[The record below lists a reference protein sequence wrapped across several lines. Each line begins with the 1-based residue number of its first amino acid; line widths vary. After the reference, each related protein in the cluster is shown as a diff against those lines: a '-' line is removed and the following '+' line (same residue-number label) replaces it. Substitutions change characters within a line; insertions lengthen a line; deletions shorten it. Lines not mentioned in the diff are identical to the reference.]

1 MALPTVEL
9 KPSVPSSPFTDFWK
23 LFRKNRMGVI
33 GLVMLVLIIFV
44 AIFAPLI
51 APYDPDSSAGI
62 TSRDLYKPPSAEHW
76 FGTDDAGKDVLS
88 SFMYGARVS
97 LIVGFF
103 AAFISI
109 VIGGVIGIVAG
120 FYGGRVENL
129 LMRFTD
135 TMLVIPDLPLIVVI
149 VALTRPSLL
158 NIIFVI
164 GLLGWTTTARIVRSQ
179 TLAVKSRKFVLRA
192 RAIGAGNGHI
202 ILHHIL
208 PLVMPLL
215 VVNAI
220 LVISLAILNE
230 STLSFLGLGDPT
242 VTSWGQMLNFAFGR
256 GAMSA
261 GAWWALVAP
270 GFGIVWVVLG
280 LTLLGHG
287 LEQVLNPRLEAHH
300 LMPGRPTVQG
310 EAELQPAPQG
320 IKRDSPVLLDVQNLS
335 VNYVNEGRETK
346 AVHNV
351 SFQLHEGELL
361 GLVGE
366 SGCGKTTLMMSLMRL
381 LPAVGEIA
389 NGHIYFHGQDL
400 ATLTE
405 VEMADVRWS
414 GISVIFQ
421 GAMNALNPVRT
432 VGDQIAE
439 AIRKHLPEM
448 PPGVVDSRVTELL
461 ELVGISA
468 EHKDHYPH
476 QYSGGMR
483 QRAMI
488 AMALSCNPQ
497 VVIADEPTTAL
508 DVMIQAQILELLDAL
523 RKKLGLSVIFVTHDL
538 GVVAEMCDSVLVMY
552 GGVTAEYAD
561 VDTIYNAP
569 RHPYTQ
575 ELLKAFPDLSRPG
588 KRLVSIPGYPPK
600 LDALPPGC
608 RFAPRCPLAF
618 ERCTVE
624 MPDLHSLNGGGHVAS
639 CHLVEISPRPPSS
652 LMHRRVEQD

>member
-1 MALPTVEL
+1 MVVQTAEL
-9 KPSVPSSPFTDFWK
+9 KPAVPASPLSGFWK
-23 LFRKNRMGVI
+23 IFSKNRLAVV
-33 GLVMLVLIIFV
+33 GLGMLISILLLAV
-44 AIFAPLI
+44 FAPLL
-51 APYDPDSSAGI
+51 APYDPRSSQGVE
-62 TSRDLYKPPSAEHW
+62 TSDIYNPPSPLHW

-88 SFMYGARVS
+88 NFIFGSRVS

-109 VIGGVIGIVAG
+109 VIGGVIGVVAG
-120 FYGGRVENL
+120 FYGGRVENA

-149 VALTRPSLL
+149 IALTKPSLL

-179 TLAVKSRKFVLRA
+179 TLAVRSRKFVLRA
-192 RAIGAGNGHI
+192 RAIGAGNWHI
-202 ILHHIL
+202 ILNHIL
-208 PLVMPLL
+208 PLVLPLL

-220 LVISLAILNE
+220 LVVSLAILEE
-230 STLSFLGLGDPT
+230 STLSFLGLGDPLA
-242 VTSWGQMLNFAFGR
+242 VSWGQMLNYAFGR
-256 GAMSA
+256 GAMSV

-287 LEQVLNPRLEAHH
+287 LEQVLNPRLESHH
-300 LMPGRPTVQG
+300 LMPGRPTIQTD
-310 EAELQPAPQG
+310 ADLQPAARIG
-320 IKRDSPVLLDVQNLS
+320 GTDAPVLLDVQNLS
-335 VNYVNEGRETK
+335 INYVNDGKVAK

-366 SGCGKTTLMMSLMRL
+366 SGCGKTTLMMALMRL
-381 LPAVGEIA
+381 LPAAGEIA
-389 NGHIYFHGQDL
+389 NGHIYFRGLDL
-400 ATLTE
+400 ATLSE
-405 VEMADVRWS
+405 EEIADVRWS

-439 AIRKHLPEM
+439 AIRKHIPDM
-448 PPGVVDSRVTELL
+448 PRGVVESRVVELL
-461 ELVGISA
+461 DLVGIAA
-468 EHKDHYPH
+468 EHKDHFPH

-508 DVMIQAQILELLDAL
+508 DVMIQAQILELLDGL
-523 RKKLGLSVIFVTHDL
+523 RKKLGLAVIFVTHDL

-552 GGVTAEYAD
+552 GGITAEYAS

-575 ELLKAFPDLSRPG
+575 ELLKAFPDLSQPD

-600 LDALPPGC
+600 LDALPSGC

-618 ERCTVE
+618 DRCSIE
-624 MPDLHSLNGGGHVAS
+624 LPLLHSLNDGDHIVS
-639 CHLVEISPRPPSS
+639 CHLVEKS
-652 LMHRRVEQD
+652 